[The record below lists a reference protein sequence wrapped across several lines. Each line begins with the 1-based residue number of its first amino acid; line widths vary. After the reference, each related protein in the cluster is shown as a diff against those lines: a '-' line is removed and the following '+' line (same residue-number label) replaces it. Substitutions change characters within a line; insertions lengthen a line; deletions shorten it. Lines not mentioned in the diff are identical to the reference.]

1 MTHIKSEHNVYQ
13 MLFYLI
19 YIDRQHRNDCDPL
32 ETLVKEKLATKDIRF
47 VPIQKAI
54 GINDI
59 DEDNS

>member
-1 MTHIKSEHNVYQ
+1 